1 MSVATTP
8 SRIAD
13 AGAPATRIY
22 SQIRVS
28 VCVMVPKKTENA
40 LRFSAVLRDVATEVR
55 FELAV
60 RS

>member
-1 MSVATTP
+1 
-8 SRIAD
+8 
-13 AGAPATRIY
+13 
-22 SQIRVS
+22 
-28 VCVMVPKKTENA
+28 MVPKKTENA